1 MLSDSLRSVT
11 VLSMF
16 SFFFPLVRSLRSRQW
31 TKNLIVFASA
41 LFSFQIDQKI
51 WVNSG
56 VAFVGFCL
64 ISSAIY
70 LVNDVIDREAD
81 RVHPSKCRRPI
92 ASGALPLPI
101 ALISA
106 ALLVI
111 LSVSV
116 GASVSPVLA
125 AVIACYVVI
134 QIAYCLG
141 LKRQPLLDLFCI
153 ASGFLLRALAG
164 LVATGLGASP
174 WFLLTIGLL
183 ALFLAV
189 EKRKAELRISLDR
202 GVVTRQVL
210 LRYSLPL
217 LQRLESL
224 VASSSFMAY
233 ALWSAGPTL
242 RGASTSWML
251 LTVPFVIVGIF
262 RYQLLSDPE
271 ETERRCARYPDRNS
285 EKPEEILLGDRGIQL
300 TLLGWLAT
308 AIVVGM
314 GHRMGWL
321 A

>member
-1 MLSDSLRSVT
+1 MVDHNALIQALIAACR
-11 VLSMF
+11 
-16 SFFFPLVRSLRSRQW
+16 PRQW
-31 TKNLIVFASA
+31 TKNLLVYASA
-41 LFSFQIDQKI
+41 LFSFQLTPQI
-51 WVNSG
+51 WWSSTKAL
-56 VAFVGFCL
+56 VAFCL
-64 ISSAIY
+64 ISSAVY
-70 LVNDVIDREAD
+70 LLNDVIDREAD
-81 RVHPSKCRRPI
+81 RAHPSKCRRPI
-92 ASGALPLPI
+92 ASGALRVPI
-101 ALISA
+101 ALEAA
-106 ALLVI
+106 ALITIISLLIAAAVTP
-111 LSVSV
+111 
-116 GASVSPVLA
+116 GLA
-125 AVIACYVVI
+125 AVIAGYAVI

-224 VASSSFMAY
+224 VASSAFMAY

-271 ETERRCARYPDRNS
+271 ETERRSTRYPDRNC

-300 TLLGWLAT
+300 TLLGWLTT
-308 AIVVGM
+308 AIMVGM

>member
-1 MLSDSLRSVT
+1 MIQALIIACR
-11 VLSMF
+11 
-16 SFFFPLVRSLRSRQW
+16 PRQW
-31 TKNLIVFASA
+31 TKNLLVYASA
-41 LFSFQIDQKI
+41 LFSFQINPQI
-51 WVNSG
+51 WWNSTEAL
-56 VAFVGFCL
+56 VAFCL
-64 ISSAIY
+64 ISSAVY
-70 LVNDVIDREAD
+70 LLNDVIDRDAD
-81 RVHPSKCRRPI
+81 RAHPRKCRRPI
-92 ASGALPLPI
+92 ASGALPVPTALAAA
-101 ALISA
+101 ALIAVLSLALA
-106 ALLVI
+106 AL
-111 LSVSV
+111 V
-116 GASVSPVLA
+116 GPGLA
-125 AVIACYVVI
+125 AVIAGYAVI
-134 QIAYCLG
+134 QIAYCLR

-224 VASSSFMAY
+224 VASSAFMAY

-242 RGASTSWML
+242 QGAPTSWML
-251 LTVPFVIVGIF
+251 ITLPFVIVGIF

-271 ETERRCARYPDRNS
+271 ETERRCARFPDRNS
-285 EKPEEILLGDRGIQL
+285 EKPEEILLGDRGIKL
-300 TLLGWLAT
+300 TLLGWLTT

>member
-1 MLSDSLRSVT
+1 MIIALIAACR
-11 VLSMF
+11 
-16 SFFFPLVRSLRSRQW
+16 PRQW
-31 TKNLIVFASA
+31 TKNLLVYASA
-41 LFSFQIDQKI
+41 LFSFQLHPSI
-51 WVNSG
+51 WWASTE
-56 VAFVGFCL
+56 ALLAFCL
-64 ISSAIY
+64 ISSAVY
-70 LVNDVIDREAD
+70 LLNDVIDRQAD
-81 RVHPSKCRRPI
+81 RAHPSKCRRPI
-92 ASGALPLPI
+92 AAGALPVPI
-101 ALISA
+101 ALIAA
-106 ALLVI
+106 ALIAI
-111 LSVSV
+111 LSLAV
-116 GASVSPVLA
+116 GASVSPGLA
-125 AVIACYVVI
+125 AVITGYALI

-153 ASGFLLRALAG
+153 ASGFILRALAG

-189 EKRKAELRISLDR
+189 EKRKAELRVSLDR
-202 GVVTRQVL
+202 GVLTRQVL

-224 VASSSFMAY
+224 VASSAFMAY

-242 RGASTSWML
+242 GGASTSWML
-251 LTVPFVIVGIF
+251 LTAPFVIAGIF

-300 TLLGWLAT
+300 ILFGWIASVSL
-308 AIVVGM
+308 IGM

>member
-1 MLSDSLRSVT
+1 MAEHLGVMQAVIIACR
-11 VLSMF
+11 
-16 SFFFPLVRSLRSRQW
+16 PRQW
-31 TKNLIVFASA
+31 TKNLLVYASA
-41 LFSFQIDQKI
+41 LFSFQLNVQI
-51 WVNSG
+51 WWASSEAL
-56 VAFVGFCL
+56 VAFCL
-64 ISSAIY
+64 ISSGVY
-70 LVNDVIDREAD
+70 LLNDVIDRVAD
-81 RVHPSKCRRPI
+81 RAHPSKCRRPI
-92 ASGALPLPI
+92 ASGALPVPI
-101 ALISA
+101 ALTAAAMIAALSLLISA
-106 ALLVI
+106 AVDP
-111 LSVSV
+111 
-116 GASVSPVLA
+116 GLA
-125 AVIACYVVI
+125 GVIAGYAVI

-164 LVATGLGASP
+164 LVATDLGASP

-189 EKRKAELRISLDR
+189 EKRKAELRISLDS

-224 VASSSFMAY
+224 VASSAFMAY

-251 LTVPFVIVGIF
+251 LTVPFVIAGIF

-271 ETERRCARYPDRNS
+271 ETERRCARYPDRNC

-300 TLLGWLAT
+300 TLLGWMST

-314 GHRMGWL
+314 GHRLGFL

>member
-1 MLSDSLRSVT
+1 MVRAAWVT
-11 VLSMF
+11 ALWAGCR
-16 SFFFPLVRSLRSRQW
+16 PRQW
-31 TKNLIVFASA
+31 VKNLLVYASA
-41 LFSFQIDQKI
+41 FFSFQLNLQL
-51 WVNSG
+51 WWMSTE
-56 VAFVGFCL
+56 ALLAFCL
-64 ISSAIY
+64 ISSAVY
-70 LVNDVIDREAD
+70 LLNDVIDRDAD
-81 RVHPSKCRRPI
+81 RAHPSKCRRPI
-92 ASGALPLPI
+92 ASGALPVSI
-101 ALISA
+101 ALA
-106 ALLVI
+106 FALAVALLSFW
-111 LSVSV
+111 LA
-116 GASVSPVLA
+116 ASIAPGLA
-125 AVIACYVVI
+125 AVITGYAVI
-134 QIAYCLG
+134 QIAYCLR

-174 WFLLTIGLL
+174 WFLLTIGML

-217 LQRLESL
+217 LHRLESL
-224 VASSSFMAY
+224 VASSAFMAY

-242 RGASTSWML
+242 RGAPTSWML
-251 LTVPFVIVGIF
+251 LTVPFVIAGIF

-271 ETERRCARYPDRNS
+271 ETERLCARYPDRNC

-300 TLLGWLAT
+300 TVLGWLAT